1 ERSQARSLG
10 PEVQEH
16 PEFLT
21 VSTMCPPP
29 LCVFTTNN
37 GGHHQR
43 DEFPRR
49 NVPSS
54 ELHIYTCMDATLK
67 EPTNLVEVYPEARKE
82 GTHFSFAIQTGSTMS
97 GRKGTDDSMTLQS
110 QKFQIGDYLDI
121 ATTPPNRAPLP
132 SGRTRP
138 Y

>member
-1 ERSQARSLG
+1 MNIMNSSVFRGRHAYE
-10 PEVQEH
+10 
-16 PEFLT
+16 T
-21 VSTMCPPP
+21 VSTMRPPP

-67 EPTNLVEVYPEARKE
+67 EPTNLVEVHPEARKE
-82 GTHFSFAIQTGSTMS
+82 GTHFSFAIVFTDPKIAWLS
-97 GRKGTDDSMTLQS
+97 RKADWQHHVREERD
-110 QKFQIGDYLDI
+110 
-121 ATTPPNRAPLP
+121 
-132 SGRTRP
+132 
-138 Y
+138 